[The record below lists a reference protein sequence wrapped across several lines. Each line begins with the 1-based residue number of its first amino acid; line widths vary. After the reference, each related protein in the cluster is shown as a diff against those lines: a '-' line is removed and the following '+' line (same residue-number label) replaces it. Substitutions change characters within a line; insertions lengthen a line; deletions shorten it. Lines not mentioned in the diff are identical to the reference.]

1 MDRSGGRAR
10 HSGDL
15 IAALSGRSPARNLH
29 SDVLW
34 ALGLAIVSGT
44 YAEGAILPSDS
55 ELLERFGVSRTVLR
69 EALKTLAAK
78 GLIEARARIGTRVLP
93 RNRWNLFDGD
103 VLAWFFELGPE
114 VSFLR
119 SLAEVRIGIEIEA
132 ATAFGTG
139 HHGTTRGCLMLI
151 DRLAKSGGVARVLD
165 LGTGSGVLAIAAAK
179 SLRCPVLATD
189 IDPIAVRVARE
200 NIVANGAAGR
210 AKAHVANGLRDPLIE
225 ASAPFDLVTANIL
238 ADPLIR
244 FAPAIRRITGPDGHL
259 ILSGMLDHQARE
271 VLARYLLAGFRL
283 STRLSLEGWA
293 TLLLRRG

>member
-15 IAALSGRSPARNLH
+15 IASLSGRHPARNLH

-34 ALGLAIVSGT
+34 ALGLAIVSGQ
-44 YAEGAILPSDS
+44 YAEGEILPPDS

-93 RNRWNLFDGD
+93 RNRWNLFDAD

-132 ATAFGTG
+132 AALAAERCSPDMAEALMASVDQMAASETPADFARHDLEFHRLVAASSGNPFMASISALVEMALTAAFTISSPVNDPVALAVTVGVHRRIAEAIG
-139 HHGTTRGCLMLI
+139 EGDSHAA
-151 DRLAKSGGVARVLD
+151 RLAMRD
-165 LGTGSGVLAIAAAK
+165 AIAQGFD
-179 SLRCPVLATD
+179 R
-189 IDPIAVRVARE
+189 
-200 NIVANGAAGR
+200 AAGR
-210 AKAHVANGLRDPLIE
+210 MEKNG
-225 ASAPFDLVTANIL
+225 
-238 ADPLIR
+238 
-244 FAPAIRRITGPDGHL
+244 
-259 ILSGMLDHQARE
+259 
-271 VLARYLLAGFRL
+271 
-283 STRLSLEGWA
+283 
-293 TLLLRRG
+293 